1 MASNEQSQ
9 NHFRTAAVRAERSE
23 GIHAHELLGITSAAL
38 VGAQLLGEGMFMQL
52 RLAQSTIAQKL
63 RSNKVVLS
71 G

>member
-9 NHFRTAAVRAERSE
+9 NHFRTAALRAERSV
-23 GIHAHELLGITSAAL
+23 GIHAYELLGVIGTAL

-63 RSNKVVLS
+63 RSSKVVLS